1 MDEPPSVAD
10 EGRAIRQPHEISDA
24 LENLDAFGWA
34 RLRKVAAVLAA
45 GGRGKEDELLQ
56 ETMLRVLDG
65 GRPWPQ
71 GVPLV
76 PFLAGVM
83 KSVAHGER
91 AKVTRS
97 PARRAASLYDGSG
110 ALVIDM
116 ADAGPT
122 PEEALTG
129 EQAAGRLKQR
139 VAAAFEGDFHAQIL
153 LEGMLEGMEGEALRG
168 LTELD
173 PTAYASKRRL
183 IRRRLSKLQADGGQ
197 P

>member
-1 MDEPPSVAD
+1 MDEPPSVVG
-10 EGRAIRQPHEISDA
+10 EGRAFRQSHEISDA

-34 RLRKVAAVLAA
+34 RLRKIAAVLAA

-56 ETMLRVLDG
+56 ETILRVLDG

-71 GVPLV
+71 EVPLM

-116 ADAGPT
+116 ADVGPN
-122 PEEALTG
+122 PEEALAE
-129 EQAAGRLKQR
+129 EQAAGRLRQR
-139 VAAAFEGDFHAQIL
+139 VSAAFEDDFDAQML
-153 LEGMLEGMEGEALRG
+153 VEGMLDGLEGEPLRALTG
-168 LTELD
+168 LDT
-173 PTAYASKRRL
+173 TAYASKRRL
-183 IRRRLSKLQADGGQ
+183 VRRRLSKLQAEGGQ